1 MSGFQKDK
9 EREQVFLVSVVKMLL
24 RREVLVQVVK
34 VLLRERVLQ
43 DKSSNSFILFV
54 QALSQ
59 IQSEIVTE
67 SEIA

>member
-1 MSGFQKDK
+1 M
-9 EREQVFLVSVVKMLL
+9 RLQVSCSCIFVSAPIAGEGLPSTVNTN
-24 RREVLVQVVK
+24 
-34 VLLRERVLQ
+34 VLQ

-59 IQSEIVTE
+59 IQSEIVTG